1 MAGDQNNGHFRI
13 TLPSGWENQTVYT
26 YKGPDDSGV
35 QHNLVLIIDNEAGG
49 VDLKTYAKLRL
60 DSIKDTLTGFEL
72 LGQREKDLKSGNK
85 AYEIVYKWSPSAD
98 KTLVQKQ
105 VFTIIGGKAYNFT
118 SSFSKKTIQTIG
130 VQVDEI
136 IDSFQP
142 AAEPGKED

>member
-1 MAGDQNNGHFRI
+1 MSPNIVQFNID
-13 TLPSGWENQTVYT
+13 LPDGWEDQTLYT
-26 YKGPDDSGV
+26 FKGPDDSGV
-35 QHNLVLIIDNEAGG
+35 QHNLVLIIDNDPGG
-49 VDLKTYAKLRL
+49 VDLGTYAKLRL

-72 LGQREKDLKSGNK
+72 MGQREKELKSGNK

-105 VFTIIGGKAYNFT
+105 VFTIIGDKAYNFT

-136 IDSFQP
+136 IDSFKP
-142 AAEPGKED
+142 APEQDEED

>member
-1 MAGDQNNGHFRI
+1 MSPNIARFNID
-13 TLPSGWENQTVYT
+13 LPDGWEDQTLYT
-26 YKGPDDSGV
+26 FKGPDDSGV
-35 QHNLVLIIDNEAGG
+35 QHNLVLIIDNDLEG
-49 VDLKTYAKLRL
+49 VDLNTYAKLRL

-72 LGQREKDLKSGNK
+72 MGEREKELKSGNR
-85 AYEIVYKWSPSAD
+85 AYEIVYKWSPGAD

-136 IDSFQP
+136 IDSFKP
-142 AAEPGKED
+142 AGDGDEEG